1 MDSLKSPPS
10 FFGGL
15 KVLEEPAESRPKFRD
30 HLVRQEGVKYG
41 LYDENEF
48 HLVQNKNRATWIRSG
63 RGTRSTDIARQL
75 RTNYLFMSLDDKDI
89 FDLAGQ
95 FEVVEYNVGEVII
108 EQGMLFV
115 IYILCQTFVRQAY
128 HVSRNHLIILII
140 AGETVLGETSTD
152 QEEGY
157 YYLLVEGECSVFK
170 NG

>member
-1 MDSLKSPPS
+1 MDSLKSVPS
-10 FFGGL
+10 FFGGP
-15 KVLEEPAESRPKFRD
+15 KVLEEPAESKLKFRD

-48 HLVQNKNRATWIRSG
+48 HLVQNKNRATWIRSR
-63 RGTRSTDIARQL
+63 RGTTSTDIARQL

-89 FDLAGQ
+89 FALARQ

-108 EQGMLFV
+108 EQGMIG
-115 IYILCQTFVRQAY
+115 IYCVKLLYVKPTMSHETIL
-128 HVSRNHLIILII
+128 SLII

-157 YYLLVEGECSVFK
+157 YYLLVEGECSVFN